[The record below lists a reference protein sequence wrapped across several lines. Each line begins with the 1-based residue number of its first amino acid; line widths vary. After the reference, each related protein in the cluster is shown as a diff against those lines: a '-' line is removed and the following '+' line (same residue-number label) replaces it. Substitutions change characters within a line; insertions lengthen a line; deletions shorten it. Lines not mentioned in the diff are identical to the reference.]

1 MGIYHRN
8 TILVFVMC
16 NAVLAEDFARVGV
29 IDLQRCLKESKEG
42 QKVFQILKKK
52 KDDLQK
58 RLNTKQRELLELRKE
73 LDKQAMMLSLDAQD
87 DKKKTIERKTRELE
101 YLYRDLNEEM
111 ARAQGK
117 EKKRI
122 FKELEKIIKKIG
134 SKENYTTVKGD
145 DQVLIK
151 GINSLVL
158 AEKGEISF
166 FSDPRLKDQVKIT
179 KASAIIVTEPIS
191 LYQGPQLI
199 VADPSLAYAKVA
211 TIFAPPI
218 PRFPGISEKSIIGEG
233 TRIGKG
239 VSIYPFVYVGRESI
253 IGNQVTLFPGVYIGD
268 RVRLGKGSVIYPNVT
283 IMSDCVIGK
292 DGAQNAIDR
301 AALGKTVIKRGVK
314 TDNLVQ
320 IGHNVVIDENTVIV
334 AQVGIAGST
343 KIGKNVIIG
352 GQVGFTDHIEIGD
365 RVMIGSKSGVAKSV
379 PAGQVVSGIPT
390 MPHRLWLKTRSH
402 IRRLPEYSERLKEL
416 EDRVKEL
423 EEQSKRG

>member
-1 MGIYHRN
+1 MEVTLKYI
-8 TILVFVMC
+8 
-16 NAVLAEDFARVGV
+16 AESICG
-29 IDLQRCLKESKEG
+29 
-42 QKVFQILKKK
+42 
-52 KDDLQK
+52 
-58 RLNTKQRELLELRKE
+58 
-73 LDKQAMMLSLDAQD
+73 
-87 DKKKTIERKTRELE
+87 
-101 YLYRDLNEEM
+101 
-111 ARAQGK
+111 
-117 EKKRI
+117 
-122 FKELEKIIKKIG
+122 
-134 SKENYTTVKGD
+134 TVEGD

-166 FSDPRLKDQVKIT
+166 FSDPRLKDQVRIT
-179 KASAIIVTEPIS
+179 KASAIIVKEVIS

-211 TIFAPPI
+211 AIFAPPI

-233 TRIGKG
+233 ARIGKG

-268 RVRLGKGSVIYPNVT
+268 RVTVGKGSVIYPNVT

-292 DGAQNAIDR
+292 EVIVHAGTVIGSDGFGFARDGDINVKIPQTGIVQIEDEVEIGAQNAIDR

-320 IGHNVVIDENTVIV
+320 IGHNVVIDENTIIV

-352 GQVGFTDHIEIGD
+352 GQVGLTDHIEVGD
-365 RVMIGSKSGVAKSV
+365 RVMIAAKSGVIKSI

-390 MPHRLWLKTRSH
+390 MPHRLWLKTRGH

-423 EEQSKRG
+423 EEQLKRG